1 MEVLLIVIIV
11 LFLFFR
17 MIPWL
22 IGRWFKRV
30 QKRYANAAGAG
41 PRADGRP
48 EGSTS
53 WQKASQPKK
62 RVDATEGEYVDYEE
76 IKE

>member
-1 MEVLLIVIIV
+1 MEVLLIIIVV
-11 LFLFFR
+11 LFLFYK

-22 IGRWFKRV
+22 IGRWLKNV
-30 QKRYANAAGAG
+30 QKRYQNAGAG
-41 PRADGRP
+41 PRANQRP

-53 WQKASQPKK
+53 WQKPPQSKK
-62 RVDATEGEYVDYEE
+62 RVDATEGDYVDYEE